1 MEKKIRQLLRYLQIE
16 YVAVWVL
23 PLLLVALYETGV
35 MTEGAY
41 AGDVRMDY
49 VLQTVG
55 ILLAVGLIPLSL
67 RLFSLSLVKNVKQRS
82 LPEAL
87 KSYRR
92 WSEIRTGMLV
102 VPVLVN
108 LSFYYLTLNNTGVLC
123 AMMALIASLFCVPS
137 ADKIK
142 EDIRF
147 ISEKLQSNREQIAKL
162 EKQLKNS
169 QYNSAQLKKA
179 VANLTKELEAKQQ
192 QIETLQAELASKNIR
207 IAELDDAVAGL
218 SQNVSELTAENE
230 AKAATVASQDKALNA
245 AWFVF
250 GTKSELKDQKILEKG
265 DVLKSAD
272 FNKDYF
278 TQIDI
283 RTDKEI
289 KLYSK
294 RAELLTTHPAGSY
307 ELVKD
312 AKGQLTLKITNPTE
326 FWSVSR
332 YLVIQV
338 K

>member
-1 MEKKIRQLLRYLQIE
+1 MKKLVFLSLLS
-16 YVAVWVL
+16 
-23 PLLLVALYETGV
+23 VALLTSCGN
-35 MTEGAY
+35 GAQK
-41 AGDVRMDY
+41 D
-49 VLQTVG
+49 
-55 ILLAVGLIPLSL
+55 
-67 RLFSLSLVKNVKQRS
+67 
-82 LPEAL
+82 AL
-87 KSYRR
+87 KAQNDSLMVELSNRNAELDDIMGAFNEVQEGFR
-92 WSEIRTGMLV
+92 QINEAENRVDLQSGSIRE
-102 VPVLVN
+102 N
-108 LSFYYLTLNNTGVLC
+108 
-123 AMMALIASLFCVPS
+123 S

-278 TQIDI
+278 TQVDI
-283 RTDKEI
+283 RTTKEI

-294 RAELLTTHPAGSY
+294 SADVLTTHPAGSY
-307 ELVKD
+307 ALEKDDKDQLV
-312 AKGQLTLKITNPTE
+312 LKITNPKD